1 MTSYAAAVDTP
12 ERERNVTT
20 DYDAARAERD
30 AALQKLRALAPAN
43 TSPPPLP
50 QRKPPRTPPRTPRGV
65 RFEPTPLGT
74 IKEGSSERGSED
86 VKKPEEPKKKKKGLL
101 ARIRRGVAKRVG
113 TSSSKPRAW
122 EPTQKRKP
130 APKKKGRLSEQ
141 PFAPTDFE
149 RRRVL
154 GRGGFGVVY
163 LVEKK
168 LAPDQGRNYAMKVL
182 DKHKLL
188 KGGQRS
194 QARLERDVLRVVRHP
209 FVARL
214 RVSFQT
220 ETRLYLLSDFYCG
233 GCLTEFRKD
242 HDISKEGARF
252 YVVEL
257 ALALAYLHA
266 QGVVRSGVEIDPSRR
281 WRGSATPSSRIASMA
296 WGACNSSNRARN
308 RKKDHPRPRLMETT
322 RIDAV
327 KAPQHLFSR
336 AGPPRPQARERVS
349 RQAGP
354 RRALRLRHRRGLFR
368 VHQHA
373 AQEAR
378 CQNSR

>member
-130 APKKKGRLSEQ
+130 APKKRGRLSEQ

-308 RKKDHPRPRLMETT
+308 RKKDHLPPPLVET
-322 RIDAV
+322 IHQDA
-327 KAPQHLFSR
+327 SR
-336 AGPPRPQARERVS
+336 FMKTAASRETAAGPPRPQARER
-349 RQAGP
+349 A
-354 RRALRLRHRRGLFR
+354 RR
-368 VHQHA
+368 
-373 AQEAR
+373 
-378 CQNSR
+378 

>member
-1 MTSYAAAVDTP
+1 M
-12 ERERNVTT
+12 
-20 DYDAARAERD
+20 
-30 AALQKLRALAPAN
+30 
-43 TSPPPLP
+43 
-50 QRKPPRTPPRTPRGV
+50 
-65 RFEPTPLGT
+65 
-74 IKEGSSERGSED
+74 
-86 VKKPEEPKKKKKGLL
+86 

-113 TSSSKPRAW
+113 ASSGKPRAW
-122 EPTQKRKP
+122 EPSVPKRKP
-130 APKKKGRLSEQ
+130 APKKTKSRLSEQ

-214 RVSFQT
+214 RLSFQT

-242 HDISKEGARF
+242 HDVTKEGARF
-252 YVVEL
+252 YVVEFCVESNFGRPAPSTRQL
-257 ALALAYLHA
+257 DSLVDFHTGRAGISV
-266 QGVVRSGVEIDPSRR
+266 GVPPRAGRR
-281 WRGSATPSSRIASMA
+281 APRFETGE
-296 WGACNSSNRARN
+296 RARG
-308 RKKDHPRPRLMETT
+308 PR
-322 RIDAV
+322 
-327 KAPQHLFSR
+327 
-336 AGPPRPQARERVS
+336 
-349 RQAGP
+349 GP
-354 RRALRLRHRRGLFR
+354 RR
-368 VHQHA
+368 VV
-373 AQEAR
+373 
-378 CQNSR
+378 

>member
-1 MTSYAAAVDTP
+1 M
-12 ERERNVTT
+12 
-20 DYDAARAERD
+20 
-30 AALQKLRALAPAN
+30 
-43 TSPPPLP
+43 
-50 QRKPPRTPPRTPRGV
+50 
-65 RFEPTPLGT
+65 
-74 IKEGSSERGSED
+74 
-86 VKKPEEPKKKKKGLL
+86 PKKTK
-101 ARIRRGVAKRVG
+101 
-113 TSSSKPRAW
+113 S
-122 EPTQKRKP
+122 
-130 APKKKGRLSEQ
+130 RLSEQ

-214 RVSFQT
+214 RLSFQT

-233 GCLTEFRKD
+233 GCLTEFRRD
-242 HDISKEGARF
+242 HEVSKEGARF

-266 QGVVRSGVEIDPSRR
+266 QGVVHRDLKPANVLVDEAMCPKIADCTYWLTSYVVTLNPVLYTRSRAHMRPALPTCTFIQSVN
-281 WRGSATPSSRIASMA
+281 RGTTR
-296 WGACNSSNRARN
+296 RAR
-308 RKKDHPRPRLMETT
+308 KIPRL
-322 RIDAV
+322 
-327 KAPQHLFSR
+327 
-336 AGPPRPQARERVS
+336 
-349 RQAGP
+349 
-354 RRALRLRHRRGLFR
+354 
-368 VHQHA
+368 
-373 AQEAR
+373 
-378 CQNSR
+378 

>member
-1 MTSYAAAVDTP
+1 MSASSP
-12 ERERNVTT
+12 RLS
-20 DYDAARAERD
+20 ARSSAQIRFRGASRPRRHRD
-30 AALQKLRALAPAN
+30 APESLVD
-43 TSPPPLP
+43 S
-50 QRKPPRTPPRTPRGV
+50 RT
-65 RFEPTPLGT
+65 GT

-86 VKKPEEPKKKKKGLL
+86 VKKPEVQKKKKKKGLL

-113 TSSSKPRAW
+113 ASSGKPRAAW
-122 EPTQKRKP
+122 EPSVPKRKP
-130 APKKKGRLSEQ
+130 APKKTKSRLSEQ

-214 RVSFQT
+214 RLSFQT

-233 GCLTEFRKD
+233 GCLTEFRRD
-242 HDISKEGARF
+242 HEVSKEGARF

-266 QGVVRSGVEIDPSRR
+266 QGVVRSCVEI
-281 WRGSATPSSRIASMA
+281 
-296 WGACNSSNRARN
+296 NQ
-308 RKKDHPRPRLMETT
+308 LT
-322 RIDAV
+322 R
-327 KAPQHLFSR
+327 S
-336 AGPPRPQARERVS
+336 E
-349 RQAGP
+349 
-354 RRALRLRHRRGLFR
+354 
-368 VHQHA
+368 
-373 AQEAR
+373 
-378 CQNSR
+378 

>member
-1 MTSYAAAVDTP
+1 MSASSP
-12 ERERNVTT
+12 RLS
-20 DYDAARAERD
+20 ARSSAQIRFRGASRPCRHRD
-30 AALQKLRALAPAN
+30 APESLVD
-43 TSPPPLP
+43 S
-50 QRKPPRTPPRTPRGV
+50 RT
-65 RFEPTPLGT
+65 GT

-86 VKKPEEPKKKKKGLL
+86 VKKPDEPKKKKKGLL

-113 TSSSKPRAW
+113 ASSGKPRAW
-122 EPTQKRKP
+122 EPSVPKRKP
-130 APKKKGRLSEQ
+130 APKKTKSRLSEQ

-214 RVSFQT
+214 RLSFQT

-233 GCLTEFRKD
+233 GCLTEFRRD
-242 HDISKEGARF
+242 HDVSKEGARF

-266 QGVVRSGVEIDPSRR
+266 QGVVHRDLKPANVRSRR
-281 WRGSATPSSRIASMA
+281 PAVMRSLHAVDAT
-296 WGACNSSNRARN
+296 
-308 RKKDHPRPRLMETT
+308 
-322 RIDAV
+322 
-327 KAPQHLFSR
+327 
-336 AGPPRPQARERVS
+336 
-349 RQAGP
+349 
-354 RRALRLRHRRGLFR
+354 R
-368 VHQHA
+368 VHQTRSWMVSFSSLRPFGPNRDAPRRCSSTARA
-373 AQEAR
+373 ASLYATSASPRPAR
-378 CQNSR
+378 RR

>member
-1 MTSYAAAVDTP
+1 M
-12 ERERNVTT
+12 
-20 DYDAARAERD
+20 RA
-30 AALQKLRALAPAN
+30 
-43 TSPPPLP
+43 
-50 QRKPPRTPPRTPRGV
+50 
-65 RFEPTPLGT
+65 GT

-86 VKKPEEPKKKKKGLL
+86 VKKPEVQKKKKKGLL

-113 TSSSKPRAW
+113 ASSGKPRAW
-122 EPTQKRKP
+122 EPSVPKRKP
-130 APKKKGRLSEQ
+130 APKKTKSRLSEQ

-214 RVSFQT
+214 RLSFQT

-233 GCLTEFRKD
+233 GCLTEFRRD
-242 HDISKEGARF
+242 HEVSKEGARF
-252 YVVEL
+252 YVVDFCVESNFGRPAPSTRCCL
-257 ALALAYLHA
+257 
-266 QGVVRSGVEIDPSRR
+266 RSCVC
-281 WRGSATPSSRIASMA
+281 SMA
-296 WGACNSSNRARN
+296 WSVQA
-308 RKKDHPRPRLMETT
+308 
-322 RIDAV
+322 IDATLS
-327 KAPQHLFSR
+327 P
-336 AGPPRPQARERVS
+336 
-349 RQAGP
+349 
-354 RRALRLRHRRGLFR
+354 
-368 VHQHA
+368 
-373 AQEAR
+373 
-378 CQNSR
+378 

>member
-1 MTSYAAAVDTP
+1 MHQSNFAALP
-12 ERERNVTT
+12 
-20 DYDAARAERD
+20 ARPRRHRD
-30 AALQKLRALAPAN
+30 APESLVDLRA
-43 TSPPPLP
+43 
-50 QRKPPRTPPRTPRGV
+50 
-65 RFEPTPLGT
+65 GT

-122 EPTQKRKP
+122 EPSSSKRKP
-130 APKKKGRLSEQ
+130 APPKKTKKGRLSEQ

-163 LVEKK
+163 LVEKR

-233 GCLTEFRKD
+233 GCLTEFRRD
-242 HDISKEGARF
+242 HDVTKEGARF

-266 QGVVRSGVEIDPSRR
+266 QGVVRSCVEIDPSRR
-281 WRGSATPSSRIASMA
+281 WRGSATPSSRCGSGESIASR
-296 WGACNSSNRARN
+296 GPEFE
-308 RKKDHPRPRLMETT
+308 KKTT
-322 RIDAV
+322 C
-327 KAPQHLFSR
+327 
-336 AGPPRPQARERVS
+336 
-349 RQAGP
+349 
-354 RRALRLRHRRGLFR
+354 RLRSWRRFIKTPR
-368 VHQHA
+368 D
-373 AQEAR
+373 
-378 CQNSR
+378 S